1 MTLNNIN
8 QIKRLDTDLKLAR
21 SINALPEQ
29 IEHVLSELNSI
40 KIPKNYAKINNIVIN
55 GMGGSN
61 LGARIIKSVFADQ
74 IKIPL
79 NVEPGYEVP
88 NYADKNTLYLISSYS
103 GNTEEPLDVYKE
115 VKKRKCKIIGITSD
129 DSKNKL
135 KKLMQTDKIPG
146 YIFNPKINPTNQP
159 RMGVGYS
166 IFGIISILSKINII
180 KINQTEIKQIIK
192 DLKKLNT
199 TLDLDSLEQNNP
211 AKQIA
216 KKLYNKIPI
225 LVASEFLKG
234 NVQTLRN
241 QFSESSK
248 NFISYLTL
256 PELNHYSMEGLSH
269 PKSNQKNL
277 IFFFFDSNLY
287 HPRIQKR
294 SELTKEV
301 IKKNKILVIDYKLKS
316 KTKLAQSFEMLQIG
330 SWITYYL
337 GILNKINPV
346 EVPWV
351 NWFKKQL
358 G

>member
-8 QIKRLDTDLKLAR
+8 QIKKLDTDLKVAR

-74 IKIPL
+74 IKVPFNI
-79 NVEPGYEVP
+79 EPGYQVP
-88 NYADKNTLYLISSYS
+88 NYTDKNTLYLISSYS
-103 GNTEEPLDVYKE
+103 GTTEESLSIYQE
-115 VKKRKCKIIGITSD
+115 IKKRKCKIIGITSD
-129 DSKNKL
+129 DPKSKL
-135 KKLMQTDKIPG
+135 KKLIQTDKIPG
-146 YIFNPKINPTNQP
+146 YIFNPKINPSNQP

-166 IFGIISILSKINII
+166 IFGIMSILSKINII

-199 TLDLDSLEQNNP
+199 TLDLDFLEENNP

-216 KKLYNKIPI
+216 KKLYNKKPI
-225 LVASEFLKG
+225 LVASGFLTG
-234 NVQTLRN
+234 NVHTLRN

-256 PELNHYSMEGLSH
+256 PELNHYSMEGLSN

-277 IFFFFDSNLY
+277 IFFFFDSSLY
-287 HPRIQKR
+287 HPRIQRR
-294 SELTKEV
+294 SKITKEV

-316 KTKLAQSFEMLQIG
+316 KTKLAQSFEMLQFG
-330 SWITYYL
+330 AWITYYL
-337 GILNKINPV
+337 GILNKIEPV
-346 EVPWV
+346 KIPWV
-351 NWFKKQL
+351 DWFKDQL
-358 G
+358 